1 MVRRLWRAVW
11 RLTLAVL
18 SLILM
23 YGLAAWLLG
32 WLSTQ
37 ASSQFVHDNEACQ
50 DVYVVS
56 NGVHLNI
63 FLPMQSPAMN
73 WPAFLPASLKGTT
86 APMVQIGWGSRAF
99 YTQVPT
105 WGDLTVPLAAK
116 ALLWDDSVLFVRGGA
131 APLPGSGQVRK
142 IRLNAAQYRQL
153 NADIRHQFAA
163 ATPLPDNPHF
173 YAARGA
179 YQPLQTCNE
188 WVRRRLQ
195 PLGVTVPL
203 WSPFDRPLLW
213 HLPRD

>member
-1 MVRRLWRAVW
+1 MHWLKKGCRCL
-11 RLTLAVL
+11 LAPFFVL
-18 SLILM
+18 PA
-23 YGLAAWLLG
+23 YLAAALVLG
-32 WLSTQ
+32 LI
-37 ASSQFVHDNEACQ
+37 SSRTAMPTPTAAADYP
-50 DVYVVS
+50 VYLVS
-56 NGVHLNI
+56 NGVHINLV
-63 FLPMQSPAMN
+63 LPLHNDIAD
-73 WPAFLPASLKGTT
+73 WRDRLPESG
-86 APMVQIGWGSRAF
+86 PGDWVYIGWGSRAF

>member
-1 MVRRLWRAVW
+1 MHWLKKGCRCL
-11 RLTLAVL
+11 LAPFFVL
-18 SLILM
+18 PA
-23 YGLAAWLLG
+23 YLAAALVLG
-32 WLSTQ
+32 LIPSRT
-37 ASSQFVHDNEACQ
+37 AMPAPTAAADYP
-50 DVYVVS
+50 VYLVS
-56 NGVHLNI
+56 NGVHINLV
-63 FLPMQSPAMN
+63 LPLHNDIAD
-73 WPAFLPASLKGTT
+73 WRDRLPESG
-86 APMVQIGWGSRAF
+86 PGDWVYIGWGSRAF

-153 NADIRHQFAA
+153 NADIRRQFAA
-163 ATPLPDNPHF
+163 AAPLPDNPHF

>member
-1 MVRRLWRAVW
+1 M
-11 RLTLAVL
+11 LAPFFVL
-18 SLILM
+18 LA
-23 YGLAAWLLG
+23 YLAAALVLG
-32 WLSTQ
+32 LIPSRTSVPMPTT
-37 ASSQFVHDNEACQ
+37 AADYP
-50 DVYVVS
+50 VYLVS
-56 NGVHLNI
+56 NGVHINLV
-63 FLPMQSPAMN
+63 LPLYNDIAD
-73 WPAFLPASLKGTT
+73 WRDRLPESG
-86 APMVQIGWGSRAF
+86 PGDWVYIGWGSRAF

-131 APLPGSGQVRK
+131 APLPGSEQVRK

-153 NADIRHQFAA
+153 NADIRRQFAA
-163 ATPLPDNPHF
+163 AAPLPDYPHF

>member
-63 FLPMQSPAMN
+63 FLPMQSPAMD
-73 WPAFLPASLKGTT
+73 WPAFLPASLQDTA

-105 WGDLTVPLAAK
+105 WADLTPKIAAQ
-116 ALLWDDSVLFVRGGA
+116 ALFYDDAILYVRPA
-131 APLPGSGQVRK
+131 AIPMPDAKHVRK
-142 IRLNAAQYRQL
+142 VRMCQQELRSVSQ
-153 NADIRHQFAA
+153 DIARQFASTQA
-163 ATPLPDNPHF
+163 VSGFPNFYPAQGHYTPLM
-173 YAARGA
+173 
-179 YQPLQTCNE
+179 TCNE
-188 WVRRRLQ
+188 WMRLRLQ
-195 PLGVTVPL
+195 HRSMPI
-203 WSPFDRPLLW
+203 WSPFDQAILN
-213 HLPRD
+213 HLPL

>member
-1 MVRRLWRAVW
+1 MRWLKKGCRCL
-11 RLTLAVL
+11 LAPFFVL
-18 SLILM
+18 PA
-23 YGLAAWLLG
+23 YLAAALVLG
-32 WLSTQ
+32 LI
-37 ASSQFVHDNEACQ
+37 SSRTAMPTPTAAADYP
-50 DVYVVS
+50 VYLVS
-56 NGVHLNI
+56 NGVHINLV
-63 FLPMQSPAMN
+63 LPLHNDIAD
-73 WPAFLPASLKGTT
+73 WRDRLPESG
-86 APMVQIGWGSRAF
+86 PGDWVYIGWGSRAF

>member
-1 MVRRLWRAVW
+1 MRWLKKGCRCL
-11 RLTLAVL
+11 LAPFFVL
-18 SLILM
+18 LA
-23 YGLAAWLLG
+23 YLAAALVLG
-32 WLSTQ
+32 LIPSRTSVPMPTT
-37 ASSQFVHDNEACQ
+37 AADYP
-50 DVYVVS
+50 VYLVS
-56 NGVHLNI
+56 NGVHINLV
-63 FLPMQSPAMN
+63 LPLYNDIAD
-73 WPAFLPASLKGTT
+73 WRDRLPESEPGDW
-86 APMVQIGWGSRAF
+86 VYIGWGSRAF

-131 APLPGSGQVRK
+131 APLPGSEQVRK